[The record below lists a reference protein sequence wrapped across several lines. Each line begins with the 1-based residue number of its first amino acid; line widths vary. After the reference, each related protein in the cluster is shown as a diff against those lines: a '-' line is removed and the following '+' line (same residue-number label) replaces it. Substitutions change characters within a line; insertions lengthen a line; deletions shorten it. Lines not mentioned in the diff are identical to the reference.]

1 MSTPSGRRA
10 NVRSRLLAG
19 IQKHDSLSKFFDSV
33 LDGTADLTT
42 LNAQAADEEFVP
54 DEKDLEIERMQ
65 EAQRI
70 ALAHGGF
77 TDLIDFEEAIKN
89 GAGAD
94 FHEKNGYPGM
104 MGGGM
109 PKKKAKADDKDAGAG
124 GEKEEDMLRK
134 ILKAS
139 QEAER
144 KEREKPKMAKTDE
157 AGQVVFKA
165 EETGHPKTPVAGE
178 SASTAEATPNVEKR
192 EEEPAVEEVSP
203 DLEVETPAVT
213 SDSAPE
219 PAAATE
225 DVEAK
230 SAGHPTDEL

>member
-10 NVRSRLLAG
+10 NVRSRSLAG

-109 PKKKAKADDKDAGAG
+109 PKKKAKADGTTVQVKRLPLAP
-124 GEKEEDMLRK
+124 R
-134 ILKAS
+134 
-139 QEAER
+139 EAR
-144 KEREKPKMAKTDE
+144 TVSFTDNKP
-157 AGQVVFKA
+157 
-165 EETGHPKTPVAGE
+165 ETLAPVAY
-178 SASTAEATPNVEKR
+178 
-192 EEEPAVEEVSP
+192 
-203 DLEVETPAVT
+203 ETT
-213 SDSAPE
+213 I
-219 PAAATE
+219 
-225 DVEAK
+225 
-230 SAGHPTDEL
+230 

>member
-109 PKKKAKADDKDAGAG
+109 PKKDKEGTEKDEEK
-124 GEKEEDMLRK
+124 GEKKEEEDILRK
-134 ILKAS
+134 MLKAS

-144 KEREKPKMAKTDE
+144 KEREQPKMAKTGD
-157 AGQVVFKA
+157 AGQVVLEAK
-165 EETGHPKTPVAGE
+165 ETGHPRTGGGAPAASSSPEAEEVPVAE
-178 SASTAEATPNVEKR
+178 EATPSPAPASAAEPVVAAEATTK
-192 EEEPAVEEVSP
+192 AHAS
-203 DLEVETPAVT
+203 
-213 SDSAPE
+213 
-219 PAAATE
+219 
-225 DVEAK
+225 
-230 SAGHPTDEL
+230 DEL